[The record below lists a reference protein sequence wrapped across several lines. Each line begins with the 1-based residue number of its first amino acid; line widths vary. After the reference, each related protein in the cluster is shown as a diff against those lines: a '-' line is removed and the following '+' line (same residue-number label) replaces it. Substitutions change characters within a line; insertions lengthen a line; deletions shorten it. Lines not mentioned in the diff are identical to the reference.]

1 MSMKRI
7 EDIVYSEMENTISSN
22 GYILET
28 VFSNALHMK
37 YGYSRSAI
45 MLAMR
50 RLYGRM
56 ALIKRR
62 LSNDLKRVYK
72 IDQSGCPIVYV
83 PENDFD
89 INETKSMN

>member
-50 RLYGRM
+50 RLCGRM

-62 LSNDLKRVYK
+62 LSNDLKKVYK
-72 IDQSGCPIVYV
+72 INQSGCPIVYV
-83 PENDFD
+83 PENNFD